1 MQDVG
6 DMTVGMPY
14 IVYRL
19 THILHMFKCNI
30 GRNNSMIAIFCV
42 SNACVA
48 CVQVQDLAEA
58 RKKDGLVLLINPQW
72 QGGQAVSDF
81 GFGPWKRRKEEFV
94 ATFQDVFFLKQF
106 RIFGDNVR
114 YVLC

>member
-1 MQDVG
+1 
-6 DMTVGMPY
+6 
-14 IVYRL
+14 
-19 THILHMFKCNI
+19 
-30 GRNNSMIAIFCV
+30 
-42 SNACVA
+42 
-48 CVQVQDLAEA
+48 VQELAEA
-58 RKKDGLVLLINPQW
+58 RKNDGLVLLINPQW

-114 YVLC
+114 YVVPPRLALSGRSTQIFEASPQLKSTRLLEEGMPLQ